1 MGILIPEMHWM
12 PCWYWFPWL
21 RKTVMFCFR
30 LGFICS
36 FVVNRDS
43 MLAPIPNVAVR
54 SIRIVNG
61 YRLER
66 LSQYLKTNVNVVG
79 GYTNLSTT
87 LSVALFI

>member
-1 MGILIPEMHWM
+1 
-12 PCWYWFPWL
+12 
-21 RKTVMFCFR
+21 
-30 LGFICS
+30 
-36 FVVNRDS
+36 